1 MSKIIDKTFK
11 TNTKDI
17 SYVNRDFTS
26 LKSELINFTKKYY
39 PLSYKDFSDGSPGTI
54 FIEQAAYVGDV
65 LSYYIDQQ
73 FKESFIQLS
82 NDRKNIINQARQ
94 LGYKPKVT
102 SASSVSIDI
111 FQLVPATRTND
122 VSGEYIPDEKF
133 YLVLSPFTILS
144 TNDGNPFII
153 EESVDFREN
162 SSFSPREISVYSR
175 DNTGA
180 PQFYLVKKSTKAY
193 SGTIVT
199 KNIPIGD
206 AQQFLTLKLNENNVI
221 KILNIKDSSNTSYY
235 EVEYLAQETIPIE
248 VDNTPLNNQ
257 TLSKYKSTTPKI
269 LKYIRTENRF
279 TKIVDEDNY
288 TYIQFGANTDNFENT
303 VVIPNPTNVGVNLS
317 NLDNLNIS
325 LDGTN
330 VLKSNS
336 YGYSPSNTTLTIQYI
351 VGGGLDSNVNS
362 ETINTVSNVNF
373 QNNDQFISDSELQ
386 LLNDIKNSLRVVN
399 PEPSTGG
406 DGPESN
412 EQIKQNALANFSS
425 QNRMIT
431 DEDILLRTYSMSSK
445 FGNVAKAY
453 VESNS
458 KRLVSYDGLIQSVVS
473 DNTEVIDVSN
483 LQPLDRRK
491 FIESPN
497 PFTNNLYVLS
507 YDTNKKLTKLNE
519 ATILNLKNYLS
530 KYKML
535 TDRINIIDGY
545 IINIGVEFK
554 ISVFNGF
561 NKRSVLDECLNTV
574 YSFFDIDEWSFNQ
587 PINLSQ
593 LSFEIMKTE
602 GVQTVNDIVVN
613 NLTIDD
619 GNNYSPI
626 AYNMSIAT
634 QNNIVYPSKDPSIF
648 EVKYQ
653 SDIKGVVV

>member
-1 MSKIIDKTFK
+1 MSKIIDKTFR

-17 SYVNRDFTS
+17 NYVNRDFS
-26 LKSELINFTKKYY
+26 SIKGELINFTKKYY
-39 PLSYKDFSDGSPGTI
+39 PQSYKDFSDGSPGTI

-73 FKESFIQLS
+73 FKESFIQFS
-82 NDRKNIINQARQ
+82 NDRKNIINQSKQ

-102 SASSVSIDI
+102 SASSTIVDI
-111 FQLVPATRTND
+111 FQLVPSTRNTD

-144 TNDGNPFII
+144 NNEGKEFII
-153 EESVDFREN
+153 EESIDFREN
-162 SSFSPREISVYSR
+162 SAFSPREMSVYSR

-180 PQFYLVKKSTKAY
+180 PQFYLAKKSVKAY
-193 SGTIVT
+193 SGTLIT
-199 KNIPIGD
+199 KNISVGD
-206 AQQFLTLKLNENNVI
+206 PQSFLTLQLNEENVI
-221 KILNIKDSSNTSYY
+221 KILNVKDSNNTSYY
-235 EVEYLAQETIPIE
+235 EVDYLAQDTISIE

-269 LKYIRTENRF
+269 LKYIRTPNRF
-279 TKIVDEDNY
+279 TTSVDEDNY

-303 VVIPNPTNVGVNLS
+303 VVIPNPTNVGVGLS

-330 VLKSNS
+330 VLKTNS

-351 VGGGLDSNVNS
+351 VGGGLNSNVNS
-362 ETINTVSNVNF
+362 ETINSVTSVSF
-373 QNNDQFISDSELQ
+373 QNNDEFISDSELS
-386 LLNDIKNSLRVVN
+386 LLNQIKNSLRVVN
-399 PEPSTGG
+399 PNPSTGG
-406 DGPESN
+406 DGPESD
-412 EQIKQNALANFSS
+412 EQIRQNALANFSS

-431 DEDILLRTYSMSSK
+431 DEDILLRVYSMSPR

-458 KRLVSYDGLIQSVVS
+458 KRLVSYDGLISSVVS
-473 DNTEVIDVSN
+473 NNQETIDVSS

-561 NKRSVLDECLNTV
+561 NKKSVLNECLDTV
-574 YSFFDIDEWSFNQ
+574 YSFFDIDNWSFNQ

-602 GVQTVNDIVVN
+602 GVQTVNDIKVN

-619 GNNYSPI
+619 GPDYSPI

-648 EVKYQ
+648 EVKYK
-653 SDIKGVVV
+653 SDIKGIVI

>member
-39 PLSYKDFSDGSPGTI
+39 PQSYKDFSDGSPGTI

-279 TKIVDEDNY
+279 TKTVDEDNY

-431 DEDILLRTYSMSSK
+431 DEDILLRTYSMSPK

-473 DNTEVIDVSN
+473 DNKEVIDVSD

-602 GVQTVNDIVVN
+602 GVQTVNDIVIN

-619 GNNYSPI
+619 GDNYSPI

>member
-1 MSKIIDKTFK
+1 MSKIIDKTFN

-17 SYVNRDFTS
+17 NYVNRDFSS

-39 PLSYKDFSDGSPGTI
+39 PQSYKDFSDGSPGTI

-73 FKESFIQLS
+73 FKESFLQFS
-82 NDRKNIINQARQ
+82 NDRKNIINQSFQ

-102 SASSVSIDI
+102 SASSTNVDI
-111 FQLVPATRTND
+111 FQLIPSTRTD
-122 VSGEYIPDEKF
+122 GVSGEYIPDEKF

-144 TNDGNPFII
+144 NNEGKEFII

-162 SSFSPREISVYSR
+162 SSFSPRELTVYSR
-175 DNTGA
+175 DDTGA
-180 PQFYLVKKSTKAY
+180 PQFYLVKKSVTAY
-193 SGTIVT
+193 SGTLVT
-199 KNIPIGD
+199 KNISVGD
-206 AQQFLTLKLNENNVI
+206 PESFLTFKLNETNVI
-221 KILNIKDSSNTSYY
+221 KILNIKDSDNKSYY
-235 EVEYLAQETIPIE
+235 EVDYLAQETVSIE

-257 TLSKYKSTTPKI
+257 TLSKYKSVTPKI
-269 LKYIRTENRF
+269 LKYLHTPNRF
-279 TKIVDEDNY
+279 TKNVDENNY

-303 VVIPNPTNVGVNLS
+303 VVIPNPTNVGVGLS
-317 NLDNLNIS
+317 NLNNLNIS

-351 VGGGLDSNVNS
+351 VGGGIESNVNS
-362 ETINTVSNVNF
+362 ETINSVTSVNF
-373 QNNDQFISDSELQ
+373 QNNDEFISDSELS
-386 LLNDIKNSLRVVN
+386 LLSQIKNSLRVVN
-399 PEPSTGG
+399 PNPSTGG
-406 DGPESN
+406 DGPESD
-412 EQIKQNALANFSS
+412 EQIRQNALANFSS

-431 DEDILLRTYSMSSK
+431 DEDILLRVYSMSPK
-445 FGNVAKAY
+445 FGSVAKSY

-458 KRLVSYDGLIQSVVS
+458 KRLVSYDGLIPSVIS
-473 DNTEVIDVSN
+473 GNQETIDVSE

-561 NKRSVLDECLNTV
+561 NKRSVLNECLETV
-574 YSFFDIDEWSFNQ
+574 YSFFDIDTWSFNQ

-602 GVQTVNDIVVN
+602 GVQTVNDIKVN

-619 GNNYSPI
+619 GPDYSPI

-634 QNNIVYPSKDPSIF
+634 QNNIVYPSKDPSVF
-648 EVKYQ
+648 EVKYE
-653 SDIKGVVV
+653 SDVKGIVI